1 MSTYNIVKEG
11 GERTVLS
18 EYIPD
23 KNRYGTS
30 EAYQSEA
37 ELEASFIRQLTQQ
50 GYEYLK
56 IHSEKD
62 LISNLRRQLEAL
74 NGISFTDTEWGLFF
88 KECIS
93 NANDGIGEKTRKIQQ
108 DYIQVLHREDGT
120 TKNVYL
126 LDKEHIH
133 NNHLQVINQYVE
145 EGGHHD
151 VRYDVTILVN
161 GLPLV
166 HVELKRRGMN
176 IREAFNQINRYQRDS
191 FWASS
196 GLYQY
201 VQIFVISN
209 GTDTKYY
216 SNTTR
221 DSHIKET
228 MVSGRRKSKKTSHSF
243 EFTSHWADGKN
254 RNILDL
260 VDFTKTFFSKHTI
273 LAILTKYC
281 VFTTEN
287 ILMIMRPYQIAATEA
302 ILNRIDLSNNYKQA
316 GTIQAGGYIWHTTG
330 SGKTL
335 TSFKTAQLATQL
347 PYIDKVLFVVDRK
360 DLDYQTI
367 KEYDRFQKGCANGNR
382 NTKALTKQLEDP
394 QAKIVI
400 TTIQKL
406 DTFIKKNKEHEVYQK
421 HIVMIFDECH
431 RSQFGDMHKAIVKHF
446 KKYHLFGF
454 TGTPIFAENANKNGN
469 PRFATTAQVFG
480 DQLHR
485 YIIVDA
491 IRDGNV
497 LPFRIDYINT
507 IHRKSGMPDEQV
519 EAIDRQKALMA
530 PERISEVVSYVLRE
544 FGRKTKQGKFYDLKG
559 RKVDGFNSIFACD
572 SIPMLKLYYEE
583 LKRQQAKRIGRRL
596 TVAAIFSFSPNEEEP
611 GDILPDEDFDTN
623 QLDKTGRD
631 FLDYVMDDYNQV
643 FSTNF
648 STDNG
653 GFENYYKDISQRMKN
668 REIDILLVVN
678 MFLTG
683 FDATT
688 LNTLWVDKNLK
699 QHGLIQAFSR
709 TNRILNSVKTYGNI
723 VCFRNLEKETD
734 DALALFG
741 DREAGGVVLLKNFK
755 SYYEGYKD
763 EKGNFHPG
771 YKSIVM
777 ELRSKYPAGTE
788 IDSEKAQKEFIA
800 LYGRMLRLRNIL
812 SAFEQF
818 DGYDVCNERELQDYQ
833 SMYIDLYEKWKRRA
847 KEKVDINDDVVFEME
862 LVRQVEV
869 DIDYILALVKKYH
882 DSHCMDKDVLITI
895 RKAMDSSIELRS
907 KKELIEGFLQE
918 VDVQSENNM
927 DIEGDFHNYV
937 VKRKQEELEH
947 IIQEERLK
955 PEKTEA
961 FVKNAF
967 RDGELPVIGTEL
979 AELLPPMSRFGSGGK
994 KREVKKQNV
1003 IEKLKAFFEKY
1014 FGL

>member
-1 MSTYNIVKEG
+1 MSTYNMVKEG

-287 ILMIMRPYQIAATEA
+287 ILMVDCIMN
-302 ILNRIDLSNNYKQA
+302 LN
-316 GTIQAGGYIWHTTG
+316 
-330 SGKTL
+330 
-335 TSFKTAQLATQL
+335 
-347 PYIDKVLFVVDRK
+347 
-360 DLDYQTI
+360 
-367 KEYDRFQKGCANGNR
+367 
-382 NTKALTKQLEDP
+382 
-394 QAKIVI
+394 
-400 TTIQKL
+400 
-406 DTFIKKNKEHEVYQK
+406 
-421 HIVMIFDECH
+421 
-431 RSQFGDMHKAIVKHF
+431 
-446 KKYHLFGF
+446 
-454 TGTPIFAENANKNGN
+454 
-469 PRFATTAQVFG
+469 
-480 DQLHR
+480 
-485 YIIVDA
+485 
-491 IRDGNV
+491 
-497 LPFRIDYINT
+497 
-507 IHRKSGMPDEQV
+507 
-519 EAIDRQKALMA
+519 A
-530 PERISEVVSYVLRE
+530 P
-544 FGRKTKQGKFYDLKG
+544 
-559 RKVDGFNSIFACD
+559 
-572 SIPMLKLYYEE
+572 
-583 LKRQQAKRIGRRL
+583 
-596 TVAAIFSFSPNEEEP
+596 
-611 GDILPDEDFDTN
+611 
-623 QLDKTGRD
+623 
-631 FLDYVMDDYNQV
+631 
-643 FSTNF
+643 
-648 STDNG
+648 
-653 GFENYYKDISQRMKN
+653 
-668 REIDILLVVN
+668 
-678 MFLTG
+678 
-683 FDATT
+683 
-688 LNTLWVDKNLK
+688 
-699 QHGLIQAFSR
+699 
-709 TNRILNSVKTYGNI
+709 
-723 VCFRNLEKETD
+723 
-734 DALALFG
+734 
-741 DREAGGVVLLKNFK
+741 
-755 SYYEGYKD
+755 
-763 EKGNFHPG
+763 
-771 YKSIVM
+771 
-777 ELRSKYPAGTE
+777 
-788 IDSEKAQKEFIA
+788 
-800 LYGRMLRLRNIL
+800 
-812 SAFEQF
+812 
-818 DGYDVCNERELQDYQ
+818 
-833 SMYIDLYEKWKRRA
+833 
-847 KEKVDINDDVVFEME
+847 
-862 LVRQVEV
+862 
-869 DIDYILALVKKYH
+869 
-882 DSHCMDKDVLITI
+882 
-895 RKAMDSSIELRS
+895 
-907 KKELIEGFLQE
+907 
-918 VDVQSENNM
+918 
-927 DIEGDFHNYV
+927 
-937 VKRKQEELEH
+937 
-947 IIQEERLK
+947 
-955 PEKTEA
+955 
-961 FVKNAF
+961 
-967 RDGELPVIGTEL
+967 
-979 AELLPPMSRFGSGGK
+979 
-994 KREVKKQNV
+994 
-1003 IEKLKAFFEKY
+1003 
-1014 FGL
+1014 